1 MPATE
6 TITPQTAAEWIRTG
20 KAVLIDVREPD
31 EFRAEHIALAVSM
44 PLSSV
49 SGLLDGLP
57 DDRPVIFQCQKGGRG
72 AAACDIASTGRGN
85 RPVYNLAGGIEA
97 WKGAGLPVAGG
108 GSAASTGIPI
118 FRQVQIVV
126 GTLVLLATLAGFAG
140 YPAGFAVAGLAGTML
155 AIAGLSGWCGLAMLL
170 QRMPWN
176 APRRPSPR
184 AA

>member
-1 MPATE
+1 MPAIE
-6 TITPQTAAEWIRTG
+6 TITPETAAEWLRTG

-31 EFRAEHIALAVSM
+31 EFRAEHIALAMSM
-44 PLSSV
+44 PLASV
-49 SGLLDGLP
+49 SGLLGGLP
-57 DDRPVIFQCQKGGRG
+57 DDRPIIFQCQKGGRG
-72 AAACDIASTGRGN
+72 AAACDIASAERGN

-97 WKGAGLPVAGG
+97 WKGTGLPVAG
-108 GSAASTGIPI
+108 AAPTASTGISI

-155 AIAGLSGWCGLAMLL
+155 AIAGLSGWCGLALLL

-176 APRRPSPR
+176 IPRRPSPR